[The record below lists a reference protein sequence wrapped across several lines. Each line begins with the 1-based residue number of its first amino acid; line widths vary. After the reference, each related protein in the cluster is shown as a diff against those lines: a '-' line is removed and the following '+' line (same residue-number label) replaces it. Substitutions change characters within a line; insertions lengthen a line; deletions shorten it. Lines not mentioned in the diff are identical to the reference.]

1 MQLTK
6 EQMAMLNQA
15 TAQNA
20 LPIQPQDDY
29 VQPAPIK
36 NPLDGVPLNTHFATH
51 GAEGVV
57 YNPQPNTQVD
67 ARTVP
72 SPNLRLP
79 QGSGEQMTLGVAK
92 TPAHFAVENG
102 RTIVDKHGVHINAIP
117 TANVAKPQPSAQG
130 GYGYSYGYA
139 PNLLKIPTYAATPD
153 YRTEQTRALTNKAKY
168 GNLISQAF
176 GGTGHTEFIVPPH
189 IASLV
194 RSIYIRS

>member
-6 EQMAMLNQA
+6 EQQALLNQA
-15 TAQNA
+15 TSQNTLA
-20 LPIQPQDDY
+20 IQPQDDY
-29 VQPAPIK
+29 VQPAQV
-36 NPLDGVPLNTHFATH
+36 NPFDGIPLNTHFATH

-57 YNPQPNTQVD
+57 YNPKANTQVD

-72 SPNLRLP
+72 SPNLNLP
-79 QGSGEQMTLGVAK
+79 QGNGEQITLGVATK
-92 TPAHFAVENG
+92 PAHFAVENG

-117 TANVAKPQPSAQG
+117 TAETAKPQAQG
-130 GYGYSYGYA
+130 GYRYGYA
-139 PNLLKIPTYAATPD
+139 QNLLKIPTYAATPD

-176 GGTGHTEFIVPPH
+176 GGSGHTEFIVPPH